1 MTIRRDIVQKEA
13 NKLKEQLELKS
24 QLNAEDIEKEK
35 KESLDKIMQL
45 QSEIQSLNSQLLRTD
60 KDIKIQKENLVIS
73 EKSAREIGQK
83 LQLIEAEGREKRAEL
98 EADKDQ
104 LSIKLKQTEKL
115 VLELRL
121 EVENMHK
128 ELETKIAQLQAE
140 KREAMNQL
148 QVLAEQYK
156 QKYLTAVQEQ

>member
-35 KESLDKIMQL
+35 KESLEKIIQL
-45 QSEIQSLNSQLLRTD
+45 QSEIQSLNSQLLRSD
-60 KDIKIQKENLVIS
+60 KDIKTQKENLVIS

-140 KREAMNQL
+140 KREAMN
-148 QVLAEQYK
+148 
-156 QKYLTAVQEQ
+156 